1 MAQAQPANHSQLQ
14 SAKTRTRAWGPMYK
28 AVAYSPKLSRLQ
40 KAILNYLTMHLDPRK
55 RATDSRWAKVSLI
68 GRSIGYSNRHVQ
80 RGLKSLSEG
89 HYVLIE
95 HRFIHGRKAPS
106 RFTLTNRIFDEYEQA
121 LKDKSARKALSRG
134 CDIMSLSQCDI
145 VADKSSETIEEV
157 EIPNKF
163 STPAG
168 EQNVHCLDKARKERK
183 PSTREKARSILVS
196 MIKITPRHFISHKAV
211 DRTADRLLDQFGIGP
226 FYELER
232 RVARAGKM
240 GSLPWDPN
248 ALEYELACIANGGGL
263 ISE

>member
-134 CDIMSLSQCDI
+134 CDMMSLSQCDI

-163 STPAG
+163 STPSG
-168 EQNVHCLDKARKERK
+168 EQNVSSLAKARERK
-183 PSTREKARSILVS
+183 ISTREKARSILASMVS
-196 MIKITPRHFISHKAV
+196 IRPGEFIPYKAV
-211 DRTADRLLDQFGIGP
+211 DRTADRLLDRFGIKP
-226 FYELER
+226 FYELESR
-232 RVARAGKM
+232 LAECQKLGDV
-240 GSLPWDPN
+240 PWNPN
-248 ALEYELACIANGGGL
+248 WFEYELERLANEIPG
-263 ISE
+263 